1 MFAQGWQPLG
11 SRSMALGNASVAIND
26 VWGQSG
32 TPAALMEKYEL
43 TSYSIKKAAL
53 RVIAKKKK

>member
-1 MFAQGWQPLG
+1 MGE
-11 SRSMALGNASVAIND
+11 SIASLLSENDPSPMELVAIND